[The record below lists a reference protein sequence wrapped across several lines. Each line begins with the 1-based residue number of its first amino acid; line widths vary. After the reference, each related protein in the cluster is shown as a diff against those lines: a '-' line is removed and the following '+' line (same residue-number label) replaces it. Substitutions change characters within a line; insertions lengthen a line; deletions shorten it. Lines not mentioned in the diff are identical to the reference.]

1 MRASLFQSTLLCCV
15 SFSVVSCSG
24 GISPGPGGGTI
35 TGSATSSTGATA
47 PEQRKE
53 GSKFVQAAYELR
65 KANKLPESLVEIDKA
80 VAIDKNNYYAW
91 QLRGD
96 INSVMNNTE
105 DAIEDLK
112 KAIELKPDEAVL
124 YYTKGKYEG
133 QARKFDDALK
143 DAKQAVQLD
152 PNNMDYLYMRASGYA
167 IAQEYKKA
175 IVDATRVINA
185 NPKNQ
190 DAYRLRSVC
199 YFKSGDKKRSASDDR
214 EFQRL
219 SRSNARVIPVSGM
232 Q

>member
-1 MRASLFQSTLLCCV
+1 MRANLFQAILLCGV
-15 SFSVVSCSG
+15 SLAVASCSG
-24 GISPGPGGGTI
+24 TSPSPGGGE
-35 TGSATSSTGATA
+35 ATSSENATG

-53 GSKFVQAAYELR
+53 GSKFVQAAYQLR
-65 KANKLPESLVEIDKA
+65 SANKLPESLVEINKA

-112 KAIELKPDEAVL
+112 KAIALKPDEAVL

-133 QARKFDDALK
+133 QARKFDEALK

-152 PNNMDYLYMRASGYA
+152 PKNMDYLYMRASGYA

-175 IVDATRVINA
+175 IADATVVINA
-185 NPKNQ
+185 DSKNMA
-190 DAYRLRSVC
+190 AYRLRSVC
-199 YFKSGDKKRSASDDR
+199 YFKSGDKKRSAADDR
-214 EFQRL
+214 EYQRL
-219 SRSNARVIPVSGM
+219 ARSNARVIPVNSV

>member
-1 MRASLFQSTLLCCV
+1 MRANLFQVTLLCCV
-15 SFSVVSCSG
+15 SFSIVSCG
-24 GISPGPGGGTI
+24 GISPSPGGGAPTADGS
-35 TGSATSSTGATA
+35 GSA
-47 PEQRKE
+47 PEKRKE

-65 KANKLPESLVEIDKA
+65 KANKLPESLVEINKA
-80 VAIDKNNYYAW
+80 IAIDKNNYYAW

-105 DAIEDLK
+105 DAIEDLT
-112 KAIELKPDEAVL
+112 KAIELKPGEAVL

-190 DAYRLRSVC
+190 DAYKLRAVC
-199 YFKSGDKKRSASDDR
+199 YFKSGDRKKSAADER
-214 EFQRL
+214 EYQRL
-219 SRSNARVIPVSGM
+219 ARSNARVIPVNSV